1 MPLLFPKVIF
11 NKDCLAGHP
20 VIVALGP
27 VMVLNKYLLNEL
39 RSHLISGTPK
49 IFFESIIEWL

>member
-39 RSHLISGTPK
+39 T
-49 IFFESIIEWL
+49 E